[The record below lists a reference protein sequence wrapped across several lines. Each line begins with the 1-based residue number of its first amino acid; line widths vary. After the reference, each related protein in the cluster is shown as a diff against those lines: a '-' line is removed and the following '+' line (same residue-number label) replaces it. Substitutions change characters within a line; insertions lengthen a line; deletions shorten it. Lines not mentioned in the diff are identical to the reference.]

1 MKTWLT
7 LGLAVLTPLWGRAW
21 ERWELADG
29 ATAEARILSVS
40 PGVVRWQLRDGR
52 EEQIGLDR
60 LTAASRAR
68 LAAVLGLAAVPP
80 PALPF
85 ARDPSAVDAT
95 DQASLEA
102 GLGQRLTVIGRVRRV
117 ATLGAAGHRL
127 IEFEDSRFGVFIAKR
142 QLTQAG
148 WNLESLAGRT
158 VQVRGEL
165 SRYQDRLQMT
175 LFEPAQIEALP

>member
-7 LGLAVLTPLWGRAW
+7 LGLACLAPLWGRAW

-29 ATAEARILSVS
+29 ATPEARILSVS
-40 PGVVRWQLRDGR
+40 PGLVRWQLRDGR
-52 EEQIGLDR
+52 EEQVGLDR

-68 LAAVLGLAAVPP
+68 LAAVLGLAAAPQ
-80 PALPF
+80 PAAPS
-85 ARDPSAVDAT
+85 ARDPAAVDAT

-148 WNLESLAGRT
+148 WNLETLTGRT